1 MVDPALKGKVFPS
14 FSYTVERGKLRE
26 FLRAIGD
33 DVDKANVADAIVPP
47 TFATVF
53 LFSGGEGLDGTLK
66 GLGIDIFNVLHA
78 EQHYDY
84 LAPVRVGDTVTGQIE
99 VKDVYTKG
107 GRSGQLNFVE
117 LELAYKNQND
127 VPVIR
132 ETTVILVRDTGVAS

>member
-1 MVDPALKGKVFPS
+1 MVDPALKGKVFPP

-33 DVDKANVADAIVPP
+33 DVNKANALDAIIPP

-66 GLGIDIFNVLHA
+66 DIGVDIFNVLHA
-78 EQHYDY
+78 EQAYDY
-84 LAPVRVGDTVTGQIE
+84 LAPVRVGDTVTGHIE
-99 VKDVYTKG
+99 VKDVYSKG

-117 LELAYKNQND
+117 LELLYRNQHD
-127 VPVIR
+127 QPVIR
-132 ETTVILVRDTGVAS
+132 ETTIFIVRDTGVSS